1 MGNLKHFPHYR
12 QNNTSYCGPTNT
24 GRTAEALRHWEQTSY
39 LLKRQCIVLH
49 NMSENEKVK
58 KICYS

>member
-1 MGNLKHFPHYR
+1 MV
-12 QNNTSYCGPTNT
+12 
-24 GRTAEALRHWEQTSY
+24 EALCHWEQTSY

>member
-1 MGNLKHFPHYR
+1 MV
-12 QNNTSYCGPTNT
+12 
-24 GRTAEALRHWEQTSY
+24 EALRHWEQTSY

-58 KICYS
+58 KIYYSYMPKFRWKLRMIHCSKKYVWPIFK

>member
-1 MGNLKHFPHYR
+1 MV
-12 QNNTSYCGPTNT
+12 
-24 GRTAEALRHWEQTSY
+24 EALRHWEQTSY

-58 KICYS
+58 KICYSYMPKF

>member
-1 MGNLKHFPHYR
+1 MV
-12 QNNTSYCGPTNT
+12 
-24 GRTAEALRHWEQTSY
+24 EALRHWEQTSY

-58 KICYS
+58 KICYSYMPQFRWKLRMIHCSKKYVWSIFK